1 MLGQFW
7 SGKERLGQCRTG
19 KAWLGLVRSVYNK
32 LFHVTSYYVMA
43 VKFRPGQIRFCQ
55 VRLR

>member
-1 MLGQFW
+1 M
-7 SGKERLGQCRTG
+7 LGQCRTG

-32 LFHVTSYYVMA
+32 LFHVTSYYVMSD
-43 VKFRPGQIRFCQ
+43 KFRPGQIRFCQ